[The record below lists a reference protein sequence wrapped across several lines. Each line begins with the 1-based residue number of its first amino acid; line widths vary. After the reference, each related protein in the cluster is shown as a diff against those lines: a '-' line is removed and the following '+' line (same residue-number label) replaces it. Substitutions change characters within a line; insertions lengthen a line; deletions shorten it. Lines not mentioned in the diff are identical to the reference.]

1 MFRSTNRSRWLIGIL
16 SWSRTVHH
24 TSHSERAHPKSVRYA
39 LRLMETAELLILLLI
54 SLAGFGLLAK
64 RLQLP
69 EPIVLVL
76 GGLAVSLI
84 PGLPSVELKPEYVF
98 LLVLPPLLYAQA
110 WFTSWKDF
118 WDNIRAISLL
128 AVGLVLFTTT
138 AVAFVVHALIPAIP
152 LAACFVLGAIVS
164 PPDAVAAS
172 AIAQK
177 LRLPK
182 QMVTILEGE
191 SLVNDATG
199 LIAYKFALAAVV
211 TGGFSLAHAGGWF
224 LLVVV
229 GGVVVG
235 LVIAWI
241 FTALLCWIRDE
252 LIDIVLSLV
261 APYLAYLVAE
271 RLHVSGVLA
280 TVVAGLWIGARSSEL
295 LSASTRL
302 TATAFWQTFIF
313 LLNGAVFMLIGLQLP
328 DVVDALHDHSWT
340 ELIGGAAAL
349 CGVVIATRIIWVFP
363 SAYLPRWLSAR
374 IRARDP
380 YPPLRNVAVF
390 GWCGMRGVVSLAA
403 ALALHKEFPERDLVL
418 FFTFCVIL
426 VTLVGQGLTLPWLIR
441 KLGVS
446 TDHSDETME
455 REARRSAAHA
465 ALARLEKFAAEERLT
480 PEAVSL
486 VETIYQQRLHHLG
499 DELADVLG
507 WSPTHQRYVESRRLL
522 RAAVEAERTQLI
534 ALHREHKLSKE
545 LLHKLEHE
553 LDLEEARLG

>member
-1 MFRSTNRSRWLIGIL
+1 M
-16 SWSRTVHH
+16 
-24 TSHSERAHPKSVRYA
+24 
-39 LRLMETAELLILLLI
+39 LILLLI

-64 RLQLP
+64 RLQIA

-84 PGLPSVELKPEYVF
+84 PGLPPVELKPEYVF

-118 WDNIRAISLL
+118 YDNIRAISML

-138 AVAFVVHALIPAIP
+138 AVAFVAHALVPSIP

-172 AIAQK
+172 AIAQR

-199 LIAYKFALAAVV
+199 LIAYRFALAAVV
-211 TGGFSLAHAGGWF
+211 SGGFSFGKASLSF

-229 GGVVVG
+229 GGVLVG
-235 LVIAWI
+235 LATGWI
-241 FTALLCWIRDE
+241 FARLLCWIRDD

-261 APYLAYLVAE
+261 APYVAYIAAE

-280 TVVAGLWIGARSSEL
+280 TVTAGIWLGARSPEL
-295 LSASTRL
+295 LTASARL
-302 TATAFWQTFIF
+302 TGTSFWNTFIF
-313 LLNGAVFMLIGLQLP
+313 LLNGVVFMLIGLQLP
-328 DVVDALHDHSWT
+328 EVVRNLQEHSRPT
-340 ELIGGAAAL
+340 LISTAATL
-349 CGVVIATRIIWVFP
+349 CGVVIITRMIWVFP
-363 SAYLPRWLSAR
+363 SAYLPRWMSAR
-374 IRARDP
+374 IRQRDP
-380 YPPLRNVAVF
+380 YPPVRNVIVF

-403 ALALHKEFPERDLVL
+403 ALAIPHTLENGAEFPGRDLIL

-426 VTLVGQGLTLPWLIR
+426 ATLVGQGLSLPWLIR
-441 KLGVS
+441 KLNVS
-446 TDHSDETME
+446 TAHSDESME
-455 REARRSAAHA
+455 REARKAAAHA
-465 ALARLEKFAAEERLT
+465 ALARIEQFAAQERFT
-480 PEAVSL
+480 PEAVASS
-486 VETIYQQRLHHLG
+486 EAIYHDRLHYLG
-499 DELADVLG
+499 DELAEALS
-507 WSPTHQRYVESRRLL
+507 WSPSRQRSIEGRRL
-522 RAAVEAERTQLI
+522 RREAVEAERKQLI
-534 ALHREHKLSKE
+534 ALHREHKLNKE

-553 LDLEEARLG
+553 LDLEEARLT